1 MARLRARSLL
11 VTLSAFVLAGGCT
24 SPASAQNR
32 VAAGRAAASPAPVA
46 PEIAAPPPAAPRA
59 AAVTLPLA
67 AASVIRLWPFKR
79 LYNGDYVDVQ
89 AIANRYGLK
98 ATWVSSGRIMQLAE
112 AHGRVRLRF
121 EDRKHDFLLDGVRVF
136 MGTPTASHVGSLW
149 VGKIDVIKTIAP
161 LLQPADHAS
170 QLPAPPRLIV
180 LDAGHGGSD
189 PGMQNTTLHLD
200 EKNLTLDVVLRLK
213 KLLEMRGYRVILTRS
228 DDRRLDPAQRADLLK
243 RDEVANRAKA
253 DLFLSVH
260 FNSAPP
266 TVTGTET
273 YVMTPQFQLSSGT
286 DKKDDTVDKSFPGNR
301 QDFANVVL
309 GYHLQR
315 AVLAGLKTSDRGF
328 KRGRRLVL
336 CFPECPAALVE
347 AAYLSNNPEA
357 GRVATPEF
365 RQRTAQAIADGVN
378 DYAETLAAFHP
389 AASLPAE
396 SHAPTATSK

>member
-11 VTLSAFVLAGGCT
+11 VTVSALVLAGGCT
-24 SPASAQNR
+24 APASAQNR
-32 VAAGRAAASPAPVA
+32 VAAGRAAAFPTAPAPVA
-46 PEIAAPPPAAPRA
+46 PEKVAPP
-59 AAVTLPLA
+59 L
-67 AASVIRLWPFKR
+67 AASVIPSLPTASVARLWPFKR
-79 LYNGDYVDVQ
+79 LYNGDYIDVR
-89 AIANRYGLK
+89 AIAERYGLK
-98 ATWVSSGRIMQLAE
+98 ATWVSSGRIMQLAG
-112 AHGRVRLRF
+112 AQGRVRLRF

-136 MGTPTASHVGSLW
+136 MGAPTVSHAGGLW

-200 EKNLTLDVVLRLK
+200 EKNMTLDVVLRLK
-213 KLLEMRGYRVILTRS
+213 KLLAARGYRVILTRS
-228 DDRRLDPAQRADLLK
+228 DDNKLDPAQRADLEK

-273 YVMTPQFQLSSGT
+273 YVMTPQFQLSTGA

-347 AAYLSNNPEA
+347 AAYLSNNTEA

-365 RQRTAQAIADGVN
+365 RQRIAQAIADGVN

-389 AASLPAE
+389 AAFLPAE
-396 SHAPTATSK
+396 PRAPTAISK